1 MKAGAERRDW
11 SGLLFVMPFLAAYLI
26 ILIYPLLMGMA
37 LSFQRVDLFG
47 GGRFVG
53 LDNYA
58 RLL

>member
-1 MKAGAERRDW
+1 
-11 SGLLFVMPFLAAYLI
+11 
-26 ILIYPLLMGMA
+26 MA

-58 RLL
+58 RLFADADRSSQSIAQHLRCWR